1 MASDEDDALGLGFLF
16 GNVGQDG
23 EGDGGVDGVLD
34 KVRLFVCA
42 ACFAPHLHPV
52 RIIAPLTLVSCA
64 CVCWIPGG
72 VEAVSQLYQA
82 AGGGV

>member
-23 EGDGGVDGVLD
+23 EGDVGADGVLD
-34 KVRLFVCA
+34 KVRMFVCA
-42 ACFAPHLHPV
+42 ACLARQLRRCASSPS
-52 RIIAPLTLVSCA
+52 LTPVSCA

-72 VEAVSQLYQA
+72 VAAVGQLYQA
-82 AGGGV
+82 TGGGV